1 MGIFKTNKGARRT
14 VEEILVSPL
23 DGAIIP
29 LEALSDEIFATGL
42 LGDGVGIDPAC
53 GVLCAPCSGQVEQ
66 TFDTGHAVTLISDG
80 GAEILLHV
88 GMDTVALDGRH
99 FELLVRAG
107 ERVVIGRPLI
117 RFDRAAI
124 AEEGYVVAT
133 PVVVTNARE
142 FEISVLARE
151 QVTAGEPLLA
161 LKRRNG

>member
-1 MGIFKTNKGARRT
+1 MGIFKANKEVKRT
-14 VEEILVSPL
+14 KEEILVAPL
-23 DGAIIP
+23 DGAVVP
-29 LEALSDEIFATGL
+29 LTALSDETFAAGL
-42 LGDGVGIDPAC
+42 LGDGVGIDPAG
-53 GVLCAPCSGQVEQ
+53 GVLCAPCNGRVEQ
-66 TFDTGHAVTLISDG
+66 TFDTGHAVTLQSDG

-88 GMDTVALDGRH
+88 GMDTVALGGRH
-99 FELLVRAG
+99 FDLLVRAG
-107 ERVVIGRPLI
+107 ERVKAGQPLI